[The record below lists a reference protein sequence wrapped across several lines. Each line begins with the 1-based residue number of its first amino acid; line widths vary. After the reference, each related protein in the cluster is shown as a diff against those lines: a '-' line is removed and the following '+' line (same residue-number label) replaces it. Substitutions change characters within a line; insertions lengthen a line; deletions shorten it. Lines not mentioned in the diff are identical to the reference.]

1 MISRFI
7 LKRSETDYVIGCDA
21 QGNGGYNV
29 VPKEL
34 DPYNAYTIEE
44 VEAYLVEHP
53 EMLLDSAQIEAEEI
67 RNNEIASLKA
77 YLSSTDYIYPKCLEL
92 GLDVNIEYADTVAQR
107 KEVRARIQELEA
119 PHESHPLGD

>member
-1 MISRFI
+1 MITGYVI
-7 LKRSETDYVIGCDA
+7 KRSDTDFVVNCDSH
-21 QGNGGYNV
+21 GIGGYNV
-29 VPKEL
+29 VPKDI

-53 EMLLDSAQIEAEEI
+53 DMLLDLEAIESKKARLAEI
-67 RNNEIASLKA
+67 TSLKT

-92 GLDVNIEYADTVAQR
+92 GLDVNIEYADKVAQR
-107 KEVRARIQELEA
+107 KEARARIQELEA